1 MEHDHERQIP
11 IWFFIGA
18 LLVLYGAIILA
29 TGVYQVV
36 RPPAKPLVLAHLHA
50 GVWWGA
56 LMVAV
61 GSLYVW
67 RFRPGR

>member
-1 MEHDHERQIP
+1 MQHDSERQIP

-18 LLVLYGAIILA
+18 LLVLYGVIILG

-36 RPPAKPLVLAHLHA
+36 QPPEKPLALAHLHA

-61 GSLYVW
+61 GSTYVW